1 MKVVDRSDV
10 SDAKISQRIFV
21 HETFRLRFT
30 YIYCTEQERCFRY
43 LYMTDKQSRAPLPLR
58 IGVESAAAIIS
69 ALSVAPA
76 ISIVDKAIVSNA
88 SGLEPL
94 IPCLINGVKTLF
106 TKPLYFFRQPSFLFI
121 WGVYSGTYIVANST
135 EAICEYNSIEPF
147 YPKFLTSSAANVT
160 LSVLKDKAF
169 ARMFGVGEARP
180 LPPKSYALFATRDSM
195 TILASFSLPTP
206 LSHLLQAKTGV
217 SPTFADNISQLL
229 TPVSMQILSTPLH
242 LHGLDLYNR
251 SEASTAERIS
261 FIRKEYVKTVLARM
275 ARIFPAFGVG
285 GVLNKYVRKNGIAY
299 LDKNSH

>member
-1 MKVVDRSDV
+1 
-10 SDAKISQRIFV
+10 
-21 HETFRLRFT
+21 
-30 YIYCTEQERCFRY
+30 
-43 LYMTDKQSRAPLPLR
+43 LPLR
-58 IGVESAAAIIS
+58 IGVESAAAVIS

-135 EAICEYNSIEPF
+135 EAICEYSSTSPF
-147 YPKFLTSSAANVT
+147 YPKFIASSAANVT

-180 LPPKSYALFATRDSM
+180 LPLKSYALFATRDSM

-217 SPTFADNISQLL
+217 SATFADNISQLL

-251 SEASTAERIS
+251 SQASAAERIS
-261 FIRKEYVKTVLARM
+261 FIKKEYVKTVLARM

-299 LDKNSH
+299 LDRNFQSK